1 MAREKMITRTIV
13 ETTAHTMCLD
23 VKTAEVSINDYKIGG
38 EWANESALLEK
49 LQSIYNTDTFKLVHI
64 ESVTKEEV
72 LLGMSIEDFIRY
84 AKTLHLA
91 PKQKS
96 KNKRS

>member
-13 ETTAHTMCLD
+13 ETTAHIMCLD
-23 VKTAEVSINDYKIGG
+23 VKSAEVSINDYKIGG
-38 EWANESALLEK
+38 EWSNENSLLEK

-72 LLGMSIEDFIRY
+72 LLGMSVEDFMRY
-84 AKTLHLA
+84 AKVLPPRT
-91 PKQKS
+91 KTETEE
-96 KNKRS
+96 

>member
-23 VKTAEVSINDYKIGG
+23 VKSAEVSINDYKIGG
-38 EWANESALLEK
+38 EWPNENTLLEK

-64 ESVTKEEV
+64 ESITKEEV
-72 LLGMSIEDFIRY
+72 LLAMNVEDFIRY
-84 AKTLHLA
+84 AKVLPPRTKA
-91 PKQKS
+91 EVEE
-96 KNKRS
+96 